1 MTMRIQPPHLLS
13 CPTVF
18 IFAFVL
24 LAACGKD
31 SFSSTEEPADYLSVS
46 IYSPQPKSETRAHD
60 AVEADDKENRIHD
73 IHVWAFMSGGDDDD
87 LPLCYSERSNINTDH
102 IVLQMPIGKTVIDKL
117 LASDGNVDFYI
128 VTNTAG
134 MASLTLPDAQAS
146 RKSVRDIVFG
156 HIGNT
161 DDFGGSPT
169 GNATRWNVTTYGL
182 PCSKKE
188 TKNVTTT
195 NAGVKELSKSLI
207 STQLLRAVSRYRFVF
222 SRATDLLDVE
232 IKSIRVTNDD
242 NEIHKEEMLFTDNEE
257 STALTGDTEGWTLDY
272 NLAGQ
277 PIDDFS
283 NLEALKRTTDETAG
297 QYEARINAA
306 IAEGNAT
313 EYARTY
319 IRETNAPLKA
329 VVTYRCEQTEKTL
342 TVALGH
348 STSPAASLLPRN
360 HSWLVFGYFD
370 KGQLQLTATV
380 QPWDYSEES
389 VDYKDVAAVL
399 DGNQLK
405 WTRSTFNGNDIY
417 EGTTLIRHEHSFVTG
432 SNGDYVAMEGTF
444 TFDSPRPAT
453 WYASLIH
460 QQGTEGAIVFET
472 TDENGNKSYSTTTSG
487 PVGKEC
493 KIYVR
498 PRDNKTTVLN
508 RVRLKFS
515 IKRDLNQ
522 QIVNVQD
529 NIIGDVPYF
538 ISQEKNDF

>member
-1 MTMRIQPPHLLS
+1 MTMKMQRSNCLS
-13 CPTVF
+13 CP
-18 IFAFVL
+18 IVL
-24 LAACGKD
+24 ILACLLLTACGKD
-31 SFSSTEEPADYLSVS
+31 HASSTEEPADFLSISV
-46 IYSPQPKSETRAHD
+46 YSPQPKSETRAHD
-60 AVEADDKENRIHD
+60 VVEADDKENRIHD
-73 IHVWAFMSGGDDDD
+73 IHVWAYMSGGDDDD
-87 LPLCYSERSNINTDH
+87 LPLCYCERSNINTDH
-102 IVLQMPIGKTVIDKL
+102 IILQMPIDKTDIDKL
-117 LASDGNVDFYI
+117 LASSGDVDFYV

-146 RKSVRDIVFG
+146 RKSVRELVFG
-156 HIGNT
+156 HIGNA
-161 DDFGGSPT
+161 DDFGGST
-169 GNATRWNVTTYGL
+169 TSNAARWNVTTYGL

-188 TKNVTTT
+188 TQNVTTT
-195 NAGVKELSKSLI
+195 NGGVKELSKGLI
-207 STQLLRAVSRYRFVF
+207 SMQLLRAVSRYRFVF
-222 SRATDLLDVE
+222 SRATDLHNVE
-232 IKSIRVTNDD
+232 IKSIRVTNDG
-242 NEIHKEEMLFTDNEE
+242 NEIHKQEMLFADNEE
-257 STALTGDTEGWTLDY
+257 STALTGETEGWTLNYD
-272 NLAGQ
+272 LSGK
-277 PIDDFS
+277 PIDECND
-283 NLEALKRTTDETAG
+283 LDALKKTTNETAG

-306 IAEGNAT
+306 ITEGKAT

-342 TVALGH
+342 TVNLGH

-360 HSWLVFGYFD
+360 HSWLIFGYFD
-370 KGQLQLTATV
+370 KGLLQLTATV
-380 QPWDYSEES
+380 QPWDYYEES
-389 VDYKDVAAVL
+389 IDYKDVATVL

-417 EGTTLIRHEHSFVTG
+417 EGTTLVQHEHSFVTDAG
-432 SNGDYVAMEGTF
+432 GDYIPMEGTF

-460 QQGTEGAIVFET
+460 QQGIEGAIVFET
-472 TDENGNKSYSTTTSG
+472 TDESGNKTYSTTTSG

-493 KIYVR
+493 KIYVL